1 MSVCTTICA
10 NLFHVNVSENNS
22 ELLVE
27 LQESEGVTRVVLI
40 LWAPRISV
48 QNLKVICSLFVEI
61 FSVWTI
67 AVAGLSDQNCSS
79 VYRG

>member
-22 ELLVE
+22 ELLV
-27 LQESEGVTRVVLI
+27 QESEGVTRVVLI
-40 LWAPRISV
+40 LWALRISV

-79 VYRG
+79 IYRG

>member
-22 ELLVE
+22 ELLV
-27 LQESEGVTRVVLI
+27 QESEGVTRVVLI

-79 VYRG
+79 IYRG

>member
-22 ELLVE
+22 ELLV
-27 LQESEGVTRVVLI
+27 QESEGVTRVVLI
-40 LWAPRISV
+40 LWAPRISL

-79 VYRG
+79 IYRG